1 MRNGAKNRN
10 VPTRNANA
18 IRRSVC
24 IDQNRHITRHRLF
37 SGRPCSDG
45 DYVESK
51 QQRYVWRLY
60 DGDQLQK
67 GGTICY

>member
-18 IRRSVC
+18 IKRSVC
-24 IDQNRHITRHRLF
+24 LDQNRHLTRRRLF

-51 QQRYVWRLY
+51 QQRNVWRIR
-60 DGDQLQK
+60 DGNQLQK
-67 GGTICY
+67 G